1 MGKLNISAASLP
13 SYKMTLPVTN
23 QVISFRPFIVREEK
37 VLLIALQSANQTQ
50 ISDALRNVVMACTNS
65 ILDTKKIGVAEAEYA
80 FLQIR
85 SKSIGELAKP
95 SVTCS
100 KYNHAT
106 TIKIRLDAIEM
117 KKTIKEFMEPTIS
130 ISPDVTVVMRY
141 PTIHDVSLSEGE
153 VETAFKLVEQ
163 CIDSI
168 IVNDERVSRADIT
181 PKEITEFIDN
191 LLQDQFIKLLNF
203 LRSTPELEYKIN
215 FKCPNCQEEVFV
227 EVDTITNFFQ

>member
-1 MGKLNISAASLP
+1 
-13 SYKMTLPVTN
+13 
-23 QVISFRPFIVREEK
+23 
-37 VLLIALQSANQTQ
+37 
-50 ISDALRNVVMACTNS
+50 
-65 ILDTKKIGVAEAEYA
+65 
-80 FLQIR
+80 
-85 SKSIGELAKP
+85 
-95 SVTCS
+95 
-100 KYNHAT
+100 
-106 TIKIRLDAIEM
+106 
-117 KKTIKEFMEPTIS
+117 
-130 ISPDVTVVMRY
+130 MRY
-141 PTIHDVSLSEGE
+141 PTIHEVSLSEGE

-203 LRSTPELEYKIN
+203 LKSTPELEYKIN

>member
-65 ILDTKKIGVAEAEYA
+65 TLDTKKIGVAEAEYA

-100 KYNHAT
+100 KCNHAT

-117 KKTIKEFMEPTIS
+117 KKSVKEFVEPNIS

-141 PTIHDVSLSEGE
+141 PTIHDVSLSTGE

-181 PKEITEFIDN
+181 PKEITDFIEN
-191 LLQDQFIKLLNF
+191 LLPDQFVQLLNF
-203 LRSTPELEYKIN
+203 LKSTPELEYKIN
-215 FKCPNCQEEVFV
+215 YKCPNCQGEVFV

>member
-1 MGKLNISAASLP
+1 MSKLNISAASLP

-23 QVISFRPFIVREEK
+23 QVITFRPFVVREEK

-50 ISDALRNVVMACTNS
+50 ISDALRNVIMTCTNS
-65 ILDTKKIGVAEAEYA
+65 TLDTKKIGVAEAEYA

-95 SVTCS
+95 QVSCS
-100 KYNHAT
+100 KCSHAT

-117 KKTIKEFMEPTIS
+117 KKSVKEFVNPNIS
-130 ISPDVTVVMRY
+130 LSSEVSVVMRY
-141 PTIHDVSLSEGE
+141 PTIHDASLSAGE
-153 VETAFKLVEQ
+153 VETAFQLVEQ

-168 IVNDERVSRADIT
+168 IVKDEKISKSDIT
-181 PKEITEFIDN
+181 SKELNDFIEN
-191 LLQDQFIKLLNF
+191 LLPDQFVLLLNF
-203 LRSTPELEYKIN
+203 LKSTPELEYKIN
-215 FKCPNCQEEVFV
+215 YKCPNCSGDVFV

>member
-100 KYNHAT
+100 KCNHAT